1 MAIQYAKAMGF
12 KVVVVENDHAQ
23 LDDAKRV
30 GADYTL
36 KPSDL
41 SPDHVVAF
49 IKRTGGGVDAAV
61 SFTTS
66 SQSYSI
72 MQGLIKSNGILVVAG
87 IIDELRVGPI
97 DVRFKSLFIK
107 GDSNVTTRDLK
118 ECLEFSAKHDIKASR
133 KFIKPSDLPHAIE
146 EMKSGVVRECMIVVF

>member
-23 LDDAKRV
+23 LDDAKRA

-41 SPDHVVAF
+41 SPDYVVAF
-49 IKRTGGGVDAAV
+49 IKTTGGGVDAAV

-72 MQGLIKSNGILVVAG
+72 MQGLIKFNGILLVAG
-87 IIDELRVGPI
+87 ITDELRVGPK
-97 DVRFKSLFIK
+97 DVRLKSLFIK
-107 GDSNVTTRDLK
+107 GTSNVTTRDLK
-118 ECLEFSAKHDIKASR
+118 ECLEFSAKHNIKASH
-133 KFIKPSDLPHAIE
+133 KFIKPSKIPHAIK
-146 EMKSGVVRECMIVVF
+146 EMRRGVVKDYMIVVF

>member
-1 MAIQYAKAMGF
+1 MAIQYAKAIGF
-12 KVVVVENDHAQ
+12 KVVVVENDHSQ
-23 LDDAKRV
+23 LDDAKRA

-36 KPSDL
+36 KPNDL

-72 MQGLIKSNGILVVAG
+72 MQGLIKFNGILLVAG
-87 IIDELRVGPI
+87 ITDELKVGPI
-97 DVRFKSLFIK
+97 DVRFKSLFTK
-107 GDSNVTTRDLK
+107 GTSNVTTRDLK
-118 ECLEFSAKHDIKASR
+118 ECLEFSAKHDIKAPHR
-133 KFIKPSDLPHAIE
+133 FIKPSDVPHAME
-146 EMKSGVVRECMIVVF
+146 EMKSGVVRECMIVLL